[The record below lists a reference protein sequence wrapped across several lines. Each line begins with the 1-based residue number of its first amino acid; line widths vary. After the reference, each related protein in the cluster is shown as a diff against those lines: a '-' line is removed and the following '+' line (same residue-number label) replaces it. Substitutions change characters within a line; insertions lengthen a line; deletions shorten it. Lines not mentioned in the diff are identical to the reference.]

1 MQLMFRMPVT
11 NTFTFYN
18 PTITITANGM
28 RFANKCDER
37 ETYINKSRVLS
48 VERADNEILIFL
60 TENQIVQLM
69 ECPRE
74 IYGLIIDS
82 L

>member
-1 MQLMFRMPVT
+1 
-11 NTFTFYN
+11 
-18 PTITITANGM
+18 M

-37 ETYINKSRVLS
+37 EVFIGKSRVMS

-60 TENQIVQLM
+60 TENQIVQLI

-74 IYGLIIDS
+74 TYALIIDT

>member
-1 MQLMFRMPVT
+1 MFRMPVT

-28 RFANKCDER
+28 RFSNKCDER
-37 ETYINKSRVLS
+37 EVFIGKSRVMS

-60 TENQIVQLM
+60 TENQIVQLI

-74 IYGLIIDS
+74 TYALIIDS

>member
-1 MQLMFRMPVT
+1 MFRMPVT

-18 PTITITANGM
+18 PTITITTNGM

-37 ETYINKSRVLS
+37 EVFIGKSRVMS

-60 TENQIVQLM
+60 TENQIVQLI

-74 IYGLIIDS
+74 TYALIIDT